1 MSDKKEK
8 IKVAGEEESHDWNVA
23 IEDKEIPEKKP
34 PNDKIIYHNLI
45 KKD

>member
-1 MSDKKEK
+1 MSDQKEK
-8 IKVAGEEESHDWNVA
+8 EKVTEEEESHDWNVA
-23 IEDKEIPEKKP
+23 IEDKEIPEIKP